1 MKTKTT
7 DKLQIWELSLLVALC
22 ITLFTGLW
30 AQAKQ
35 NDLAQELVRLHIVAE
50 SDSEED
56 QAVKLMVRDAVLE
69 VLEPKLVGI
78 ETQHDAQELIDGELS
93 SLTILAKSVLEEQ
106 GHECEAKA
114 SVATETFPTRNYDG
128 FALPA
133 GDYVSLRIVLGE
145 GGGKNWWCVVFP
157 PLCMTS
163 VENADAFSE
172 LSEEN
177 AKLIVTDENEYVLK
191 FHIIE
196 WFERVRQSFS

>member
-1 MKTKTT
+1 MKTKT

-22 ITLFTGLW
+22 ISLFTGLW

-35 NDLAQELVRLHIVAE
+35 NGLAQELVRLHIVAE

-69 VLEPKLVGI
+69 VLEPKLAGI
-78 ETQHDAQELIDGELS
+78 ETRQDAQQLIDGELS
-93 SLTILAKSVLEEQ
+93 SLTVLAKSVLEEQ
-106 GHECEAKA
+106 GHSGEVRA

-177 AKLIVTDENEYVLK
+177 AKLIVTEENEYALK

-196 WFERVRQSFS
+196 WFERIRQSFS

>member
-106 GHECEAKA
+106 GHECEVKA

-172 LSEEN
+172 LSEEDV
-177 AKLIVTDENEYVLK
+177 KLIVTDENEYVLK